1 MIEEVRLENFKGF
14 ANHKILFNDFSV
26 VVGRNNAGKSSAFDA
41 LRIIATAIARF
52 KTGKLASRPA
62 WLDGSGTGVV
72 PLTAEPLRNP
82 ETLFFRYQS
91 PPALIEA
98 RFSNGSRITTF
109 IGEEGVIYAEAKTPQ
124 GRHADTKPRIQEC
137 GFPSISI
144 LPQIRP
150 LEDTERV
157 LRKDYVKRCI
167 DTQLSSRHFRNQIRY
182 MYEHFEVFRML
193 FQQTWDG
200 LRISEFNSEASQYDE
215 DLSLMLVD
223 EGFVAE
229 ASNFGHGL
237 QMWLQIVWFLSRTSS
252 ENIVVLDE
260 PDVYMHPEQQRKLVL
275 LLRERFKQ
283 TIVSTHS
290 QPIIDSCDDEDMLWL
305 HRNLKVSKHGIGR
318 RNYDSELEEYR
329 VGSVNLAKSK
339 TTSRTNVHELKLE
352 LVDSAKVSIWYDSN
366 ELFGSFE
373 NTEGEFNEKTEIEPG
388 RYRIYIT
395 NPENVEI
402 YLDGKSQIP
411 ILNRSKWTDFI
422 LNVDSDPN

>member
-1 MIEEVRLENFKGF
+1 
-14 ANHKILFNDFSV
+14 
-26 VVGRNNAGKSSAFDA
+26 
-41 LRIIATAIARF
+41 
-52 KTGKLASRPA
+52 
-62 WLDGSGTGVV
+62 
-72 PLTAEPLRNP
+72 
-82 ETLFFRYQS
+82 
-91 PPALIEA
+91 
-98 RFSNGSRITTF
+98 
-109 IGEEGVIYAEAKTPQ
+109 
-124 GRHADTKPRIQEC
+124 
-137 GFPSISI
+137 
-144 LPQIRP
+144 
-150 LEDTERV
+150 
-157 LRKDYVKRCI
+157 
-167 DTQLSSRHFRNQIRY
+167 
-182 MYEHFEVFRML
+182 
-193 FQQTWDG
+193 
-200 LRISEFNSEASQYDE
+200 
-215 DLSLMLVD
+215 
-223 EGFVAE
+223 
-229 ASNFGHGL
+229 
-237 QMWLQIVWFLSRTSS
+237 MWLQIVWFLSRTSS